1 MRASVHEYER
11 GGGGDARED
20 ETLTTWRAAGHK
32 AVWSG
37 TRVPTDL
44 VLLILPHDYALGS
57 TDLRPITRT
66 SECSRKLTLLLI

>member
-20 ETLTTWRAAGHK
+20 ETLTTWTAAAHK

-57 TDLRPITRT
+57 TDLRPIART
-66 SECSRKLTLLLI
+66 FESSRKPTLLLI